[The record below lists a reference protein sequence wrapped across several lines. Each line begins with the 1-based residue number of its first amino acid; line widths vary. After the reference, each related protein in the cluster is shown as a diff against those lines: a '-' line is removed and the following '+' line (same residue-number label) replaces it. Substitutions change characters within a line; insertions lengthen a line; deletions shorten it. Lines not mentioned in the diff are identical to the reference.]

1 MKTARASTTG
11 LAGRP
16 AALAQRTRRATA
28 LALADGSRGSIG
40 ESPAKAL
47 QESLS
52 AAMTAHE
59 PAPWSVRASVALLF
73 GASAAFWLLLGLGLR
88 LLLH

>member
-11 LAGRP
+11 VTREAGGAAPAARP
-16 AALAQRTRRATA
+16 AAAPLV
-28 LALADGSRGSIG
+28 LADGSRVAVR

-59 PAPWSVRASVALLF
+59 PAPWSARASLALLF
-73 GASAAFWLLLGLGLR
+73 GASAGFWLLLGLGLR
-88 LLLH
+88 LLH